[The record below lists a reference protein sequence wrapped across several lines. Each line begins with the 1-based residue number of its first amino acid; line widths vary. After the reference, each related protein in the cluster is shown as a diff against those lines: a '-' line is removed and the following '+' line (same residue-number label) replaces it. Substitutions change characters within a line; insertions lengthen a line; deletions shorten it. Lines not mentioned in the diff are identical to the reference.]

1 MEYKMPT
8 KSTLRSR
15 SSTISNAFAISVT
28 PFIKPSDVEIS
39 NSLKLLEVNENQ
51 CAYCLRE
58 GLSKDHLKPLVKKGM
73 PTGYIT
79 SIQNLVP
86 CCSNCNS
93 SKGAKSFTDW
103 YMSSNNVKRLK
114 AIGLS
119 DDMIKH
125 RYNII
130 VKYENAIGE
139 PLNYEDIVGSELWAE
154 YKERRKQLLNILR
167 DNQNFCDKLNDIIL
181 KKLKDDTPKKE
192 GK

>member
-1 MEYKMPT
+1 
-8 KSTLRSR
+8 
-15 SSTISNAFAISVT
+15 
-28 PFIKPSDVEIS
+28 
-39 NSLKLLEVNENQ
+39 
-51 CAYCLRE
+51 
-58 GLSKDHLKPLVKKGM
+58 
-73 PTGYIT
+73 
-79 SIQNLVP
+79 
-86 CCSNCNS
+86 
-93 SKGAKSFTDW
+93 
-103 YMSSNNVKRLK
+103 MSSNNVKRLK